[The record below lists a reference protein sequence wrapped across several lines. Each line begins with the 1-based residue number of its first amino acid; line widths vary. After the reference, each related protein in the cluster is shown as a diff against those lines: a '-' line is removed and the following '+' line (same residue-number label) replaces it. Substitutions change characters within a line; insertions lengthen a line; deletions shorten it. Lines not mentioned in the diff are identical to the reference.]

1 MELKTY
7 QRKAISN
14 LARYLELM
22 NETKSIGGAYSRLW
36 QEQTVPVGANG
47 LRPYL
52 DTIRGVPHVCFKV
65 PTGGGKTFMACA
77 AVKTIFDA
85 LPPFK
90 AQAVVWLVP
99 SDAILEQTVKNL
111 KDPSHPYRMRLNVDF
126 GSRVQVYTKEEL
138 LYGQQFTPTDVLSQL
153 SIMVLSYDSFRT
165 SKKEGRKAYQENGY
179 LMDFAKVLG
188 QADARLEGTDETA
201 LIQVIRMLDPV
212 VVVDESHHAASE
224 LSLEMLRDL
233 NPSFILDLT
242 ATPKKESN
250 IIAYVDAVQLK
261 RENMVKLPVI
271 VYNRDKIEEVLADA
285 IDLRGALERQA
296 QEEREQ
302 SGKYI
307 RPIVLFQAQPKGKED
322 STTFEKLKDKLIGY
336 GIPKEQIAI
345 KTASINELKGVDLMA
360 EDCPIRYIVTVN
372 ALKEGWDCPFAYVL
386 ASLANKTSQVDV
398 EQILGRVLRQP
409 HTRQYAH
416 KGLNRSYVLT
426 CSNNFHDT
434 LERIVAGLNSAGFNG
449 RDHRVGTFAA
459 PTEGPAPIIGTPITM
474 DELMEAEDVPE
485 IDDAEVKALLEQRK
499 ESPQGEGAGAQMLA
513 ESEELGEAYDKAV
526 EQLQERPQGS
536 LPLEVREKMN
546 VSYVHQ
552 EFEEDV
558 KGLKL
563 PQFFFRIPES
573 TFFEDGLVLLDRETL
588 SSGFSLKGKPY
599 DIDFAGADDEIAEVD
614 VADKEGSSPQVL
626 KMSSADQ
633 RYFKTYFNSLPPE
646 KRLKRCKGII
656 RDQLNKLDCIYA
668 KELDTYIDLIVD
680 QMDKDQLAALEKAPL
695 GFAGKIREK
704 INALLQG
711 YRRERFFL
719 LLETEQIVCEPSYQL
734 PGYITPLA
742 PNSSIGKSLYQTEDK
757 MDGLEKELA
766 LELTAMP
773 NVRWWHR
780 IIERHGFY
788 INGFINHY
796 PDIMICTKSGKI
808 VLAETKGGQLKGS
821 DDSLAKIDLGAAWA
835 RAAGSGYRYFMVFK
849 DGETPSKGGVTMSG
863 FKEILK
869 EL

>member
-22 NETKSIGGAYSRLW
+22 NETKSIGEAYSRLW
-36 QEQTVPVGANG
+36 QEQAVPVGVNG
-47 LRPYL
+47 LRPYR
-52 DTIRGVPHVCFKV
+52 DTIKGVPHVCFKV

-90 AQAVVWLVP
+90 AQTVVWLVP

-153 SIMVLSYDSFRT
+153 SVMVLSYDSFRT

-179 LMDFAKVLG
+179 LMDFAKAL
-188 QADARLEGTDETA
+188 DCPDSLLEDTDETA
-201 LIQVIRMLDPV
+201 LIQVIRMLNPV

-224 LSLEMLRDL
+224 LSLEMLRNF

-261 RENMVKLPVI
+261 KENMVKLPVI

-285 IDLRGALERQA
+285 IDLRGALERQT

-307 RPIVLFQAQPKGKED
+307 RPMVLFQAQPKGKED

-360 EDCPIRYIVTVN
+360 ENCPIRYIITVN

-409 HTRQYAH
+409 HTRQFAH

-434 LERIVAGLNSAGFNG
+434 LERIVAGLNSAGFNS
-449 RDHRVGTFAA
+449 RDYRMGTFAA
-459 PTEGPAPIIGTPITM
+459 PAEESTPITGTPITM

-499 ESPQGEGAGAQMLA
+499 ENPRGEAAGFQMLA
-513 ESEELGEAYDKAV
+513 ESEKLGEAYDKAV
-526 EQLQERPQGS
+526 EQLQEQPQGS

-552 EFEEDV
+552 EFEEEV

-563 PQFFFRIPES
+563 PQFFLRIPES
-573 TFFEDGLVLLDRETL
+573 TFFEDGLVLLDRRTL

-614 VADKEGSSPQVL
+614 VADKEGGSPKVL

-646 KRLKRCKGII
+646 KRVKRCKGII

-680 QMDKDQLAALEKAPL
+680 QMDKDQLAVLEKSPL

-704 INALLQG
+704 INVLLQE

-719 LLETEQIVCEPSYQL
+719 LLETEQIVCKPNYQL
-734 PGYITPLA
+734 PEYITPLS
-742 PNSSIGKSLYQTEDK
+742 PNSSIGKSLYQTEDR

-766 LELTAMP
+766 LELTAML

-796 PDIMICTKSGKI
+796 PDIMICTQSGKI

-863 FKEILK
+863 FKEILEK
-869 EL
+869 L